1 MECARS
7 MICSQGL
14 DLEFWA
20 KAVNTV
26 VYIKSWCPIKT
37 LDSKT
42 PPEAWIGRKPDIF
55 HLRVFGCKTYAHIL
69 FEKKSKLESKSIPR
83 VFLGYCEGTKTYC
96 LMCVESKRI
105 IKSWDVVFLEGTKKV
120 EGVHDKRPPSK
131 QVGHVVLDE
140 VMNDDELVKDANRI
154 SLKERPSENVEGDES
169 TSNSSSKGKFV
180 PPQDEGLNEP

>member
-1 MECARS
+1 
-7 MICSQGL
+7 
-14 DLEFWA
+14 
-20 KAVNTV
+20 
-26 VYIKSWCPIKT
+26 
-37 LDSKT
+37 
-42 PPEAWIGRKPDIF
+42 
-55 HLRVFGCKTYAHIL
+55 
-69 FEKKSKLESKSIPR
+69 
-83 VFLGYCEGTKTYC
+83 
-96 LMCVESKRI
+96 
-105 IKSWDVVFLEGTKKV
+105 VFLEGTKKV